1 MNNVVIKM
9 AVRLLDRKE
18 LNLLK
23 KNYAALKL
31 NPEIPLEPLFKFHAE
46 GCCIWLITH
55 ACEDDDTLG
64 GLEYIEGGF
73 PEIKTFSLSELEMAA
88 SAPFSLIVERDKE
101 FVSQGKT
108 IADFA
113 VELQPIAAI
122 A

>member
-1 MNNVVIKM
+1 MAPVVFGSEIFFQNNHRQCWDV
-9 AVRLLDRKE
+9 
-18 LNLLK
+18 
-23 KNYAALKL
+23 
-31 NPEIPLEPLFKFHAE
+31 
-46 GCCIWLITH
+46 
-55 ACEDDDTLG
+55 
-64 GLEYIEGGF
+64 
-73 PEIKTFSLSELEMAA
+73 IKTFSLSELEMAA